1 MLWDVLIKMKAY
13 VHKDD
18 LGKEIEECDVPE
30 ELKAQAEE
38 YRSKL
43 IEAAAEQDDELMMK
57 YLEEKIGLILLYIL
71 FIFIQF
77 AFGYLLG
84 FDISVMLSLF
94 IFCTL
99 LLVSYLI
106 ISYRKLIKQVQKIR
120 TLTDNLEEKYLISEI
135 IKAPDFVEGKILKE
149 VMQLKLFQNI

>member
-1 MLWDVLIKMKAY
+1 
-13 VHKDD
+13 
-18 LGKEIEECDVPE
+18 
-30 ELKAQAEE
+30 
-38 YRSKL
+38 
-43 IEAAAEQDDELMMK
+43 MMK
-57 YLEEKIGLILLYIL
+57 YLEERIGLILLYIL

-120 TLTDNLEEKYLISEI
+120 TLTDNLEERYLIAEVLTKPKDIKSSAYYYALKKATKSMNDEI
-135 IKAPDFVEGKILKE
+135 S
-149 VMQLKLFQNI
+149 KLEHKYRDYREYIEIGRAHV